1 MQVLLHNFI
10 MDSTGGN
17 FRSADYYISVPNDIT
32 EVEKRAFFDLV
43 NDSNVKARNIYIVEK
58 AIADGI
64 GMDVDMRYSQ
74 GFFVVNI
81 GWAWFKL
88 RGRGM

>member
-1 MQVLLHNFI
+1 MQVLLHNFV

-17 FRSADYYISVPNDIT
+17 FRSADYYISVPTDIT

-43 NDSNVKARNIYIVEK
+43 NDSNVKPHNIYIVEK

-64 GMDVDMRYSQ
+64 ILWQGVQTGQENFKFVDLS
-74 GFFVVNI
+74 
-81 GWAWFKL
+81 
-88 RGRGM
+88 